1 MKRTRLVPLVAATA
15 AVALVAG
22 CSSDSGSDTASGTSA
37 DGAFPVTIEHTFGFT
52 EIPSAPERIVTMGW
66 NAQDILGALGVTPV
80 GQPRYT
86 YGADENGVMP
96 WAQEFYDA
104 DATTL
109 YEDPA
114 AGDPDVEALAALG
127 PDLVLAPYEGF
138 SQTYYDTLSGVAPV
152 VAYPGGAWQTTWQEQ
167 TTMIGEAVGKPTEA
181 QDLIDG
187 LGERLAA
194 EAEANPEFAGKT
206 IAVVNLDTDG
216 GQANVYLPTDPRVQV
231 LNEMGFVNAPGVTAL
246 ADADTTGSFFS
257 TVSLENVQSFDADV
271 VVAFTPEG
279 FTFDSV
285 PALAT
290 LPAVQSGAAIAMTDE
305 QVIAGLSN
313 VNPVST
319 PWVLERILPQL
330 KDAAGKA
337 A

>member
-1 MKRTRLVPLVAATA
+1 MKRSRLLPAVAATA
-15 AVALVAG
+15 ALALVAG
-22 CSSDSGSDTASGTSA
+22 CSSDADSDAPAAASG
-37 DGAFPVTIEHTFGFT
+37 GAFPVTIDHAFGST
-52 EIPSAPERIVTMGW
+52 TIDAAPERIVTMGW
-66 NAQDILGALGVTPV
+66 NAQDILGALDITPV
-80 GQPRYT
+80 GQPKYT

-114 AGDPDVEALAALG
+114 AGEPDVEALATLA

-138 SQTYYDTLSGVAPV
+138 PQSYYDTLSAVSPV
-152 VAYPGGAWQTTWQEQ
+152 VAYPGEAWQTTWQDQ

-181 QDLIDG
+181 QALIDG
-187 LGERLAA
+187 MGQRLAS

-206 IAVVNLDTDG
+206 VAVVNLDTDA
-216 GQANVYLPTDPRVQV
+216 GQANVYMPSDPRVQV
-231 LNEMGFVNAPGVTAL
+231 LNEMGFVNAPGVVAL
-246 ADADTTGSFFS
+246 DEADSADTFFS

-271 VVAFTPEG
+271 IVAFTPEG
-279 FTFDSV
+279 FDLASV
-285 PALAT
+285 PAVAT
-290 LPAVQSGAAIAMTDE
+290 LPAIASGSAVALSDK

-319 PWVLERILPQL
+319 PWVLDRILPQL
-330 KDAAGKA
+330 KDAATKA
-337 A
+337 T

>member
-1 MKRTRLVPLVAATA
+1 MKRSRLLPAVAATA
-15 AVALVAG
+15 ALALVAG
-22 CSSDSGSDTASGTSA
+22 CSSDADSDAPAAASS
-37 DGAFPVTIEHTFGFT
+37 GAFPVTIDHAFGST
-52 EIPSAPERIVTMGW
+52 TIDAAPERIVTMGW
-66 NAQDILGALGVTPV
+66 NAQDILGALDITPV
-80 GQPRYT
+80 GQPKYT

-114 AGDPDVEALAALG
+114 AGEPDVEALATLA

-138 SQTYYDTLSGVAPV
+138 PQSYYDTLSAVSPV
-152 VAYPGGAWQTTWQEQ
+152 VAYPGEAWQTTWQDQ

-181 QDLIDG
+181 QALIDG
-187 LGERLAA
+187 MGQRLAS

-206 IAVVNLDTDG
+206 VAVVNLDTDT
-216 GQANVYLPTDPRVQV
+216 GQANVYMPSDPRVQV
-231 LNEMGFVNAPGVTAL
+231 LNEMGFVNAPGVVAL
-246 ADADTTGSFFS
+246 DEADSADTFFS

-271 VVAFTPEG
+271 IVAFTPEG
-279 FTFDSV
+279 YDLASV

-290 LPAVQSGAAIAMTDE
+290 LPAVASGSAVALSDE

-319 PWVLERILPQL
+319 PWVLDRILPQL
-330 KDAAGKA
+330 KDAATKA

>member
-1 MKRTRLVPLVAATA
+1 MKASRLIPDVAATA
-15 AVALVAG
+15 ALALVAG
-22 CSSDSGSDTASGTSA
+22 CSSDADSDAPAAAS
-37 DGAFPVTIEHTFGFT
+37 DGAFPVTIDHTFGST
-52 EIPSAPERIVTMGW
+52 TIDAAPERIVTMGW
-66 NAQDILGALGVTPV
+66 NAQDILGALDITPV
-80 GQPRYT
+80 GQPKYT

-114 AGDPDVEALAALG
+114 AGEPDVEALATLA

-138 SQTYYDTLSGVAPV
+138 PQSYYDTLSAVSPV
-152 VAYPGGAWQTTWQEQ
+152 VAYPGEAWQTTWQDQ

-181 QDLIDG
+181 QALIDG
-187 LGERLAA
+187 MGQRLAS

-206 IAVVNLDTDG
+206 VAVVNLDTDA
-216 GQANVYLPTDPRVQV
+216 GQANVYMPSDPRVQV
-231 LNEMGFVNAPGVTAL
+231 LNEMGFVNAPGVVAL
-246 ADADTTGSFFS
+246 DEADSADTFFS

-271 VVAFTPEG
+271 IVAFTPEG
-279 FTFDSV
+279 FDLTSV
-285 PALAT
+285 PAVAT
-290 LPAVQSGAAIAMTDE
+290 LPAVASGSAVALSDE

-319 PWVLERILPQL
+319 PWVLDRILPQL
-330 KDAAGKA
+330 KDAATKA
-337 A
+337 T